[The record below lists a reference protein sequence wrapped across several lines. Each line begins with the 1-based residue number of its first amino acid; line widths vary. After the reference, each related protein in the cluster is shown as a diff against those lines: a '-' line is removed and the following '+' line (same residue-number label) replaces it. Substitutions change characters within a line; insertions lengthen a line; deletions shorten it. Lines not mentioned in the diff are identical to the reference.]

1 MLVSEILVKRL
12 LKPCISFNPPSSPVE
27 FNEDLSAFHGPTL
40 ESERAYSS
48 SAISYIL
55 SLYPPNTQ
63 IIVMG
68 HSMGG
73 VVATSLLPSP
83 NISAIITMSTPH
95 TLPPAR
101 FDSRIDKIYARN
113 YELLLSDTTPILSLC
128 GGATDM
134 MIPSESCIL
143 PEAPRKH
150 SELIYRRTVFTSA
163 LEGSWTGVGHREM
176 VWCHQVRWR
185 VARAAIELGG
195 ASSIFDQA
203 AVFDRWLRDGNH
215 LVVPVPPL
223 DELSLS
229 DPLAFETLPDGMDL
243 VLRGPKGS
251 RIYLLPV
258 GSSSQFV
265 LYLSQGSILSVS
277 PQHSKSLRA
286 SVYLCHGKEG
296 RYSSGSAGI
305 GSTDMSCRTLPPSS
319 LKLIPNPVPGK
330 PFPLP
335 EEGADESEGV
345 VVFEANI
352 VVPREAWVAV
362 QVEGGDGSGWVIGG
376 LNAQPSSRLVIN
388 NGGTLGKFCGQCSCS
403 IS

>member
-1 MLVSEILVKRL
+1 MD
-12 LKPCISFNPPSSPVE
+12 ISNPHSFPVE

-40 ESERAYSS
+40 ESERAYSL

-63 IIVMG
+63 IVVMG

-73 VVATSLLPSP
+73 IVATSLLPSP

-101 FDSRIDKIYARN
+101 FDHRIDKIYARN
-113 YELLLSDTTPILSLC
+113 HKLLLSDTTPILSLC

-143 PEAPRKH
+143 PRGH
-150 SELIYRRTVFTSA
+150 SELIYRRTIFTSA
-163 LEGSWTGVGHREM
+163 LEGCWTGVGHREM

-195 ASSIFDQA
+195 ASSVFERA
-203 AVFDRWLRDGNH
+203 AVLDRWLRDGSH
-215 LVVPVPPL
+215 LAVPVPPL

-229 DPLAFETLPDGMDL
+229 DPPPFETLPDGMDL

-251 RIYLLPV
+251 RTYLLPV

-277 PQHSKSLRA
+277 PQHPKSLHA
-286 SVYLCHGKEG
+286 SVYLCHSKAGQH
-296 RYSSGSAGI
+296 SSGSAGI
-305 GSTDMSCRTLPPSS
+305 EPADMSCRTLLPSS

-335 EEGADESEGV
+335 EEGSDESEGI
-345 VVFEANI
+345 VVFETNI
-352 VVPREAWVAV
+352 VGPQETWVAV
-362 QVEGGDGSGWVIGG
+362 RMEGGDGSGWVIGG
-376 LNAQPSSRLVIN
+376 LNAQPSSRLVVN
-388 NGGTLGKFCGQCSCS
+388 NAGVLGKSCGQY
-403 IS
+403 